1 MKEEYNFENGIRGK
15 FYKENAQFNLPIYLD
30 KELQDFLTK
39 ITKDK
44 NTSLT
49 SIVNKM
55 LKKDKELI
63 ELGASNI

>member
-15 FYKENAQFNLPIYLD
+15 FYKENSQFNLPIYLD

-63 ELGASNI
+63 ELGASSI

>member
-63 ELGASNI
+63 ELGASSI